1 MFEII
6 SNAIKYIFVT
16 AIYFFMFSIIRLIY
30 LDIKQSRMGS
40 IVDDNPYI
48 KLVNRSNTLSFQVE
62 EYYSVCDGLTLGRSP
77 KADVAFP
84 DPYLSSVHIIF
95 KSEDGFWSVID
106 NNSTNGSYVNGE
118 RITNV
123 PCAVKTGDL
132 IKCGQLMFIFVE
144 PIENVD

>member
-1 MFEII
+1 MFELI
-6 SNAIKYIFVT
+6 SNAIKYIFLT

-40 IVDDNPYI
+40 IIDDNPYI
-48 KLVNRSNTLSFQVE
+48 KLVNRSNTLSFRVE
-62 EYYSVCDGLTLGRSP
+62 EYYSVGDGMTLGRSP
-77 KADVAFP
+77 RADIAFP
-84 DPYLSSVHIIF
+84 DPFLSAVHIVF
-95 KSEDGFWSVID
+95 REEDGYWSVLD
-106 NNSTNGSYVNGE
+106 NNSTNGSFVNGE

-144 PIENVD
+144 PSVNEE